1 MVTKSSEATF
11 LLSNPTRISGNWEV
25 HHIPGGGGSNRTTSI
40 PVSGFDKALP
50 YFDEPSVFEIT
61 PSSGVIDGPT
71 VSSSAAVAC
80 LPKDVNRRY
89 NFNIQIYG
97 STNIITFF
105 KLFIFIYL
113 F

>member
-1 MVTKSSEATF
+1 MVTKSSDATF

-40 PVSGFDKALP
+40 LVSGFDKALP

-71 VSSSAAVAC
+71 VSPSAAVAC

-89 NFNIQIYG
+89 SF
-97 STNIITFF
+97 II
-105 KLFIFIYL
+105 LISLHLNY
-113 F
+113 